1 MKRDLVINPMFFTS
15 SFLSCEKDYETIIR
29 RLFIESQPY
38 SDHLKRLLVLST
50 PDCLDNKTSETYN
63 KIIRETTV
71 DTLRRDGYLKIEP
84 KLRLLD
90 HEDIKAYI
98 IVEFDNFTPNA
109 TNPEF
114 RDHIISFDIICHF
127 DQWHLKDFQLR
138 PYRIAAEI
146 DSMIDKKHLAGIG
159 ETQFLGANQIILND
173 EFAGIS
179 LMYSVINGEDDR
191 KNMLNPE
198 DNDNF
203 IEEFNE
209 IFNS

>member
-1 MKRDLVINPMFFTS
+1 MKIDNYQPPKS
-15 SFLSCEKDYETIIR
+15 SFLSIEKDLSIISNLMLKNER
-29 RLFIESQPY
+29 
-38 SDHLKRLLVLST
+38 LKRLLYYTT
-50 PDCLDNKTSETYN
+50 PDALDGAKLTDDQTYELFGN
-63 KIIRETTV
+63 NIRIV
-71 DTLRRDGYLKIEP
+71 P
-84 KLRLLD
+84 KLVID
-90 HEDIKAYI
+90 KTVENYI
-98 IVEFDNFTPNA
+98 IISFDNFTTNA

-198 DNDNF
+198 DNKAF
-203 IEEFNE
+203 IKEFNE
-209 IFNS
+209 IFNA

>member
-1 MKRDLVINPMFFTS
+1 MKIESYQFPKS
-15 SFLSCEKDYETIIR
+15 SFLSIEKDLSIITNLMLKNER
-29 RLFIESQPY
+29 
-38 SDHLKRLLVLST
+38 LKRLLYYTT
-50 PDCLDNKTSETYN
+50 PDALD
-63 KIIRETTV
+63 R
-71 DTLRRDGYLKIEP
+71 P
-84 KLRLLD
+84 KLTDEQTYGLFGENIRIVPKTLID
-90 HEDIKAYI
+90 RTVENYVI
-98 IVEFDNFTPNA
+98 ISFDNFIPNES
-109 TNPEF
+109 NPEF

-138 PYRIAAEI
+138 PYKIAAEI

-179 LMYSVINGEDDR
+179 LMYGVINGEDDR

-198 DNDNF
+198 DNKNF